1 MSQQRE
7 WNTLWIDSHC
17 HLHTEEDPKGLAE
30 EAAAVGVKAM
40 IAVGTGVESSR
51 RAVQVANQLT
61 NEEHSLWATVGVHPH
76 EADAGLDGLRAL
88 VEELS
93 EAEGGLDGQRVIG
106 IGECGLDYHYDHSSR
121 EAQRKAFFEQAQMAR
136 ELGLTLVVH
145 TREAWEDTFA
155 ILTDA
160 GCLADP
166 SQPSASQPDASQRVV
181 IHCFTG
187 GPREAEVCLELGAF
201 ISLSGIVT
209 FKNAEEVRQAA
220 LMVPRER
227 LLVETD
233 APYLAPVP
241 HRGKPNRPAWVTVV
255 GEALAKLR
263 CEDVAEFAAATRAAT
278 ASAFV
283 LAGLQS

>member
-1 MSQQRE
+1 VSQQRE

-40 IAVGTGVESSR
+40 VAVGTSVESSR
-51 RAVQVANQLT
+51 QAVEVANQLT
-61 NEEHSLWATVGVHPH
+61 NEEHAVWATVGVHPH
-76 EADAGLDGLRAL
+76 EADEGLDGLRAL
-88 VEELS
+88 LEELGQ
-93 EAEGGLDGQRVIG
+93 AAGGLEGQRVIG

-136 ELGLTLVVH
+136 KFGLTLVVH

-166 SQPSASQPDASQRVV
+166 SQPSSSQRVV

-187 GPREAEVCLELGAF
+187 GPREAETCLELGAF

-220 LMVPRER
+220 LMVPSER

-241 HRGKPNRPAWVTVV
+241 HRGKPNRPAWVAVV

-263 CEDVAEFAAATRAAT
+263 CEDVTEFAAATRVAT
-278 ASAFV
+278 VSAF
-283 LAGLQS
+283 GLGGLRP